1 MHKNWEKIP
10 FFVGRFG
17 MKVVHPSIFLLIK
30 RFPERKDILSKLYL
44 ESTSFQS
51 MCEDYRACNEALTHW
66 NNMDSDEAGAR
77 RKEYGEL
84 IQSLESEIIR
94 CLNETRL

>member
-1 MHKNWEKIP
+1 MGVI
-10 FFVGRFG
+10 
-17 MKVVHPSIFLLIK
+17 HPSIFLVIN
-30 RFPERKDILSKLYL
+30 RFPERKDMLTELYL
-44 ESTSFQS
+44 GSTYFQS